1 MIAVPSIIN
10 SSEFTISPHR
20 HCPNLK
26 RDHFN
31 VINESMSGD
40 APKDFLGVYEYGAA
54 GCKRAKRK
62 SWPRHIAKVG
72 HKWYPNESITEHLI
86 TRIGQGLNLDIAD
99 SRLAHVRG
107 QLRFMSRYFLRGTQ
121 YLLHGADIF
130 ASYLEDHNKEFV
142 QGVED
147 ENQSAE
153 YFDYD
158 FAADSIHDMLPEDVD
173 VILQGFHRMLA
184 FDALI
189 GNNDRHFF
197 NWGVICDHLG
207 QQTPRFSPIFDT
219 ARALFWNH
227 PESRLSKMEGKGRR
241 PSDQLRKY
249 CRKSYSKIGAAG
261 LGRVNHFVLL
271 RSVLERT
278 PNARSDM
285 DILACIDAEP
295 VDLVRDL
302 FKGEFRRLISPLRQT
317 WICRLIEYR
326 TEQFRLVLRGEPT
339 DA

>member
-1 MIAVPSIIN
+1 LKQGHWHKIN
-10 SSEFTISPHR
+10 Q
-20 HCPNLK
+20 
-26 RDHFN
+26 
-31 VINESMSGD
+31 SMTGD
-40 APKDFLGVYEYGAA
+40 APKDFLGVYEYGAR
-54 GCKRAKRK
+54 GCKKAKRK
-62 SWPRHIAKVG
+62 SWPRYIAKVG

-86 TRIGQGLNLDIAD
+86 TRIGQGLNLEVAD

-130 ASYLEDHNKEFV
+130 ASYLEDHDKEFV

-147 ENQSAE
+147 EDKSPE

-158 FAADSIHDMLPEDVD
+158 FAAESIRDMLPNDAD
-173 VILQGFHRMLA
+173 AILQGFHRMLA

-207 QQTPRFSPIFDT
+207 QQPPRFCPIFDT

-227 PESRLSKMEGKGRR
+227 SESGLSKLEEKGRR
-241 PSDQLRKY
+241 PIDQLRKY
-249 CRKSYSKIGAAG
+249 CRHSYSKIGAAG
-261 LGRVNHFVLL
+261 QGRVNHYALL
-271 RSVLERT
+271 RSVLERN
-278 PNARSDM
+278 PDARSDV
-285 DILACIDAEP
+285 DILASIDAEP
-295 VDLVRDL
+295 VDLVKDIL
-302 FKGEFRRLISPLRQT
+302 NGEFSRLISPLRQT
-317 WICRLIEYR
+317 WICRLVEYR
-326 TEQFRLVLRGEPT
+326 TEQFRLVLKGAPT